1 LQNSDAKLQLYYL
14 KKYNKSFSLEMT
26 DAQTVSM
33 IFLSIK
39 KKKKTLLIVPNEALI
54 FEEKNTKAYFIINFV
69 IKQIAKL
76 VIFKI

>member
-1 LQNSDAKLQLYYL
+1 
-14 KKYNKSFSLEMT
+14 
-26 DAQTVSM
+26 M

-39 KKKKTLLIVPNEALI
+39 KKKKKNLLIVTNEALI

>member
-1 LQNSDAKLQLYYL
+1 
-14 KKYNKSFSLEMT
+14 MT

-33 IFLSIK
+33 IFLSIKK

>member
-1 LQNSDAKLQLYYL
+1 
-14 KKYNKSFSLEMT
+14 
-26 DAQTVSM
+26 M
-33 IFLSIK
+33 IFLSIKK